1 MKINCYIALV
11 AAALACACN
20 PLADTDDMDNNV
32 QATRIAFSPE
42 VVTLDN
48 AGRNAEE
55 DQGQNVI
62 VTLNPKARRSMAWS
76 AETDKTETWCTL
88 TECSV
93 TDADGVTHRGFRI
106 TATENTAYKRT
117 ATVTLTAADGTQETL
132 RVVQTGVYPDA
143 EVTVDPKQIEFNAD
157 EIVPVDV
164 SFTTNMGDVYAVS
177 RDEDADWISWED
189 LGGNVIRF
197 TAAPWD
203 DEEQP
208 RTANVYITVG
218 SEETS
223 AATAKIPVTQL
234 AKDLYCYV
242 WGASLFDYDR
252 FELARRMTKSETGV
266 YRFDAYF
273 TAGNAPEIRVN
284 TVLRADYYPAY
295 ALAADGRIVTLNSA
309 ADAVPA
315 GPAIDID
322 GMRTLTID
330 LNAMT
335 YTLSRIAI
343 ANCMP
348 DDAAAACPSKAFRTK
363 DGGVKIW
370 MTRNLNWNGG
380 PEIGAMKLGSRLV
393 PAYSGSATSGGYDP
407 QDPYIERNPAYD
419 EEESGG
425 SVKGDQ
431 AVTDR
436 HGRLYTLDEILLGTP
451 AGGLG
456 RGITSI
462 EWPSAYNVGSTFVDA
477 VGTQIT
483 ARVFKSAEMKAVTDD
498 ERFFAEN
505 PALSAQIQ
513 GICPYGWHIANFR
526 DWYDLAYAAL
536 EASRG
541 DGTYPVREEMLTIAK
556 LVATNA
562 NNVAPWLRTQEGW
575 TSTPARAAG
584 SDRMAA
590 QQERL
595 RAVRR
600 HGPFVGAAD
609 RLLGQE
615 DVASE
620 QRQGDEQL
628 LVQRQPRRRQ
638 PGCGHPLREKL
649 QSQEVINRPGC
660 GPPKGA
666 PRSKNDKNDEKAE
679 ISADGVLCGLR
690 MAGGMLR
697 RRLRTAARLVVGADG
712 RTGGLSRTRTR
723 RQQGRGAPRLLC
735 RDRISAEL
743 RRRAEKGR
751 RDEAL
756 RLGVRHPPDQR
767 R

>member
-11 AAALACACN
+11 AAALGCACN

-93 TDADGVTHRGFRI
+93 TDADGVTHHGFRI

-252 FELARRMTKSETGV
+252 FELARRMTKSEAGV

-370 MTRNLNWNGG
+370 MTHNLNWNGG

-425 SVKGDQ
+425 SVKG
-431 AVTDR
+431 
-436 HGRLYTLDEILLGTP
+436 P
-451 AGGLG
+451 
-456 RGITSI
+456 
-462 EWPSAYNVGSTFVDA
+462 
-477 VGTQIT
+477 
-483 ARVFKSAEMKAVTDD
+483 
-498 ERFFAEN
+498 
-505 PALSAQIQ
+505 
-513 GICPYGWHIANFR
+513 
-526 DWYDLAYAAL
+526 
-536 EASRG
+536 
-541 DGTYPVREEMLTIAK
+541 
-556 LVATNA
+556 
-562 NNVAPWLRTQEGW
+562 
-575 TSTPARAAG
+575 
-584 SDRMAA
+584 
-590 QQERL
+590 
-595 RAVRR
+595 
-600 HGPFVGAAD
+600 
-609 RLLGQE
+609 
-615 DVASE
+615 
-620 QRQGDEQL
+620 
-628 LVQRQPRRRQ
+628 
-638 PGCGHPLREKL
+638 
-649 QSQEVINRPGC
+649 
-660 GPPKGA
+660 
-666 PRSKNDKNDEKAE
+666 
-679 ISADGVLCGLR
+679 
-690 MAGGMLR
+690 
-697 RRLRTAARLVVGADG
+697 
-712 RTGGLSRTRTR
+712 SRTSLYAR
-723 RQQGRGAPRLLC
+723 
-735 RDRISAEL
+735 
-743 RRRAEKGR
+743 
-751 RDEAL
+751 
-756 RLGVRHPPDQR
+756 
-767 R
+767 

>member
-11 AAALACACN
+11 AAALGCACN

-252 FELARRMTKSETGV
+252 FELARRMTKSEAGV

-273 TAGNAPEIRVN
+273 TAGNAPEIRIN

-436 HGRLYTLDEILLGTP
+436 HGRLYTLSLI
-451 AGGLG
+451 
-456 RGITSI
+456 
-462 EWPSAYNVGSTFVDA
+462 
-477 VGTQIT
+477 
-483 ARVFKSAEMKAVTDD
+483 
-498 ERFFAEN
+498 
-505 PALSAQIQ
+505 
-513 GICPYGWHIANFR
+513 HI
-526 DWYDLAYAAL
+526 
-536 EASRG
+536 
-541 DGTYPVREEMLTIAK
+541 
-556 LVATNA
+556 
-562 NNVAPWLRTQEGW
+562 
-575 TSTPARAAG
+575 
-584 SDRMAA
+584 
-590 QQERL
+590 
-595 RAVRR
+595 
-600 HGPFVGAAD
+600 
-609 RLLGQE
+609 
-615 DVASE
+615 SE
-620 QRQGDEQL
+620 
-628 LVQRQPRRRQ
+628 PT
-638 PGCGHPLREKL
+638 
-649 QSQEVINRPGC
+649 RP
-660 GPPKGA
+660 
-666 PRSKNDKNDEKAE
+666 
-679 ISADGVLCGLR
+679 
-690 MAGGMLR
+690 
-697 RRLRTAARLVVGADG
+697 
-712 RTGGLSRTRTR
+712 
-723 RQQGRGAPRLLC
+723 
-735 RDRISAEL
+735 
-743 RRRAEKGR
+743 
-751 RDEAL
+751 
-756 RLGVRHPPDQR
+756 
-767 R
+767 

>member
-218 SEETS
+218 SGETS

-456 RGITSI
+456 RGITSTVRNGN
-462 EWPSAYNVGSTFVDA
+462 PSFYRAIG
-477 VGTQIT
+477 
-483 ARVFKSAEMKAVTDD
+483 M
-498 ERFFAEN
+498 
-505 PALSAQIQ
+505 
-513 GICPYGWHIANFR
+513 
-526 DWYDLAYAAL
+526 
-536 EASRG
+536 
-541 DGTYPVREEMLTIAK
+541 
-556 LVATNA
+556 
-562 NNVAPWLRTQEGW
+562 EGW
-575 TSTPARAAG
+575 TGYLNYMCPG
-584 SDRMAA
+584 YM
-590 QQERL
+590 Q
-595 RAVRR
+595 
-600 HGPFVGAAD
+600 FGAASD
-609 RLLGQE
+609 NADGQPGNIISPVLNIPAGYDMLLTFKVGIWAAAPDQGMVGICE
-615 DVASE
+615 KNDGFWISKGTLSKIVASTKSYVSLDIPAYTWVE
-620 QRQGDEQL
+620 VSAVIPNPGSLANPSLFISTADSWFSGSTVKAGRWYVDDIK
-628 LVQRQPRRRQ
+628 LVY
-638 PGCGHPLREKL
+638 
-649 QSQEVINRPGC
+649 
-660 GPPKGA
+660 
-666 PRSKNDKNDEKAE
+666 
-679 ISADGVLCGLR
+679 
-690 MAGGMLR
+690 
-697 RRLRTAARLVVGADG
+697 
-712 RTGGLSRTRTR
+712 
-723 RQQGRGAPRLLC
+723 
-735 RDRISAEL
+735 
-743 RRRAEKGR
+743 
-751 RDEAL
+751 
-756 RLGVRHPPDQR
+756 
-767 R
+767 

>member
-1 MKINCYIALV
+1 MERR
-11 AAALACACN
+11 
-20 PLADTDDMDNNV
+20 DGQD
-32 QATRIAFSPE
+32 
-42 VVTLDN
+42 
-48 AGRNAEE
+48 
-55 DQGQNVI
+55 QNV
-62 VTLNPKARRSMAWS
+62 VH
-76 AETDKTETWCTL
+76 
-88 TECSV
+88 
-93 TDADGVTHRGFRI
+93 ADGVQRHRRRRRHAPRIPDHRDRKYGLQTHGDR
-106 TATENTAYKRT
+106 
-117 ATVTLTAADGTQETL
+117 
-132 RVVQTGVYPDA
+132 YPDA

-218 SEETS
+218 SGETS

-252 FELARRMTKSETGV
+252 FELARRMTKSEAGV

-407 QDPYIERNPAYD
+407 LHR
-419 EEESGG
+419 
-425 SVKGDQ
+425 
-431 AVTDR
+431 
-436 HGRLYTLDEILLGTP
+436 
-451 AGGLG
+451 
-456 RGITSI
+456 
-462 EWPSAYNVGSTFVDA
+462 
-477 VGTQIT
+477 
-483 ARVFKSAEMKAVTDD
+483 
-498 ERFFAEN
+498 
-505 PALSAQIQ
+505 AQ
-513 GICPYGWHIANFR
+513 
-526 DWYDLAYAAL
+526 
-536 EASRG
+536 S
-541 DGTYPVREEMLTIAK
+541 
-556 LVATNA
+556 
-562 NNVAPWLRTQEGW
+562 
-575 TSTPARAAG
+575 
-584 SDRMAA
+584 
-590 QQERL
+590 RL
-595 RAVRR
+595 RRRGERRIGQGRSGR
-600 HGPFVGAAD
+600 HGP
-609 RLLGQE
+609 
-615 DVASE
+615 
-620 QRQGDEQL
+620 
-628 LVQRQPRRRQ
+628 
-638 PGCGHPLREKL
+638 
-649 QSQEVINRPGC
+649 
-660 GPPKGA
+660 
-666 PRSKNDKNDEKAE
+666 
-679 ISADGVLCGLR
+679 
-690 MAGGMLR
+690 
-697 RRLRTAARLVVGADG
+697 
-712 RTGGLSRTRTR
+712 SRTSLYAR
-723 RQQGRGAPRLLC
+723 
-735 RDRISAEL
+735 
-743 RRRAEKGR
+743 
-751 RDEAL
+751 
-756 RLGVRHPPDQR
+756 
-767 R
+767 

>member
-11 AAALACACN
+11 AAALGCACN

-223 AATAKIPVTQL
+223 AATAKIPVMQL

-252 FELARRMTKSETGV
+252 FELARRMTKSEAGV

-477 VGTQIT
+477 VGNDIP
-483 ARVFKSAEMKAVTDD
+483 VSSVKSLASAD
-498 ERFFAEN
+498 FEN
-505 PALSAQIQ
+505 TPSLSMQIQ
-513 GICPYGWHIANFR
+513 GICPYGWHVANVQDF
-526 DWYDLAYAAL
+526 YDMLCAAAAAKGVTPNPL
-536 EASRG
+536 SAMIGKWSVPDVLRSAEGWSAAPTRHAAADAFGFDFFPQGRRLFKSGYQYYASRG
-541 DGTYPVREEMLTIAK
+541 EMFI
-556 LVATNA
+556 
-562 NNVAPWLRTQEGW
+562 
-575 TSTPARAAG
+575 
-584 SDRMAA
+584 
-590 QQERL
+590 
-595 RAVRR
+595 
-600 HGPFVGAAD
+600 
-609 RLLGQE
+609 
-615 DVASE
+615 
-620 QRQGDEQL
+620 
-628 LVQRQPRRRQ
+628 
-638 PGCGHPLREKL
+638 CHP
-649 QSQEVINRPGC
+649 
-660 GPPKGA
+660 
-666 PRSKNDKNDEKAE
+666 
-679 ISADGVLCGLR
+679 
-690 MAGGMLR
+690 
-697 RRLRTAARLVVGADG
+697 
-712 RTGGLSRTRTR
+712 GGLSSGVY
-723 RQQGRGAPRLLC
+723 QC
-735 RDRISAEL
+735 WRINALTNNAADLTVSTTYNIGDCSASFRCVKNYENF
-743 RRRAEKGR
+743 
-751 RDEAL
+751 
-756 RLGVRHPPDQR
+756 
-767 R
+767 

>member
-106 TATENTAYKRT
+106 TATEDPAYKRT

-218 SEETS
+218 SGETS
-223 AATAKIPVTQL
+223 AATAKIAYHAAGQRPLLLCLGCVAVRLRPVRTRPAHDQVRDGRL
-234 AKDLYCYV
+234 PFRR
-242 WGASLFDYDR
+242 LFHCR
-252 FELARRMTKSETGV
+252 KCTRNPRQHRAARRLLP
-266 YRFDAYF
+266 R
-273 TAGNAPEIRVN
+273 
-284 TVLRADYYPAY
+284 LRACGRRADRHAQFGGGCGSRGACDRHRRHAY
-295 ALAADGRIVTLNSA
+295 ADHRPRCDDLH
-309 ADAVPA
+309 PA
-315 GPAIDID
+315 
-322 GMRTLTID
+322 
-330 LNAMT
+330 
-335 YTLSRIAI
+335 RIAI

-562 NNVAPWLRTQEGW
+562 NDVAAWLRTQEGW

-584 SDRMAA
+584 ADAFDFNLYPTGW
-590 QQERL
+590 RL
-595 RAVRR
+595 NKNGYGQYGDTAHSWVPLIGSSAKKTWRLNNVKATSNYWFNDNLDAGNPAVGIRC
-600 HGPFVGAAD
+600 V
-609 RLLGQE
+609 
-615 DVASE
+615 
-620 QRQGDEQL
+620 
-628 LVQRQPRRRQ
+628 
-638 PGCGHPLREKL
+638 
-649 QSQEVINRPGC
+649 
-660 GPPKGA
+660 
-666 PRSKNDKNDEKAE
+666 KNYKVK
-679 ISADGVLCGLR
+679 
-690 MAGGMLR
+690 
-697 RRLRTAARLVVGADG
+697 
-712 RTGGLSRTRTR
+712 
-723 RQQGRGAPRLLC
+723 
-735 RDRISAEL
+735 
-743 RRRAEKGR
+743 K
-751 RDEAL
+751 
-756 RLGVRHPPDQR
+756 
-767 R
+767 

>member
-11 AAALACACN
+11 AAALGCACN

-252 FELARRMTKSETGV
+252 FELARRMTKSEAGV

-477 VGTQIT
+477 S
-483 ARVFKSAEMKAVTDD
+483 ARRS
-498 ERFFAEN
+498 R
-505 PALSAQIQ
+505 
-513 GICPYGWHIANFR
+513 R
-526 DWYDLAYAAL
+526 
-536 EASRG
+536 AS
-541 DGTYPVREEMLTIAK
+541 
-556 LVATNA
+556 
-562 NNVAPWLRTQEGW
+562 
-575 TSTPARAAG
+575 S
-584 SDRMAA
+584 S
-590 QQERL
+590 
-595 RAVRR
+595 
-600 HGPFVGAAD
+600 
-609 RLLGQE
+609 
-615 DVASE
+615 
-620 QRQGDEQL
+620 
-628 LVQRQPRRRQ
+628 PRR
-638 PGCGHPLREKL
+638 
-649 QSQEVINRPGC
+649 
-660 GPPKGA
+660 
-666 PRSKNDKNDEKAE
+666 
-679 ISADGVLCGLR
+679 
-690 MAGGMLR
+690 
-697 RRLRTAARLVVGADG
+697 
-712 RTGGLSRTRTR
+712 
-723 RQQGRGAPRLLC
+723 
-735 RDRISAEL
+735 
-743 RRRAEKGR
+743 
-751 RDEAL
+751 
-756 RLGVRHPPDQR
+756 
-767 R
+767 

>member
-76 AETDKTETWCTL
+76 AETDKTKTWCTL

-218 SEETS
+218 SGETS

-252 FELARRMTKSETGV
+252 FELARRMTKSEAGV

-483 ARVFKSAEMKAVTDD
+483 ARVTAGVCAPFRQCAPCRSRDAIRVRYRRSVAVLGATIISPVSPLIISLSPVFISSMHSDAPTIAAIPLARAMMQTWLVTLPRAVTTPAMRLKSISAVSDGASSSATTIVPGASPANGFSAVSPVRIRRMRPHTSRTSSVRPPRYSSSSAASMPHTFSQASSKARSAEKPCFEIRSSTCSASIGSSAISKCAAKMSFSAANTPSSA
-498 ERFFAEN
+498 FAC
-505 PALSAQIQ
+505 ASA
-513 GICPYGWHIANFR
+513 A
-526 DWYDLAYAAL
+526 
-536 EASRG
+536 
-541 DGTYPVREEMLTIAK
+541 
-556 LVATNA
+556 
-562 NNVAPWLRTQEGW
+562 
-575 TSTPARAAG
+575 
-584 SDRMAA
+584 
-590 QQERL
+590 
-595 RAVRR
+595 
-600 HGPFVGAAD
+600 
-609 RLLGQE
+609 
-615 DVASE
+615 
-620 QRQGDEQL
+620 
-628 LVQRQPRRRQ
+628 
-638 PGCGHPLREKL
+638 
-649 QSQEVINRPGC
+649 
-660 GPPKGA
+660 
-666 PRSKNDKNDEKAE
+666 
-679 ISADGVLCGLR
+679 
-690 MAGGMLR
+690 
-697 RRLRTAARLVVGADG
+697 
-712 RTGGLSRTRTR
+712 
-723 RQQGRGAPRLLC
+723 
-735 RDRISAEL
+735 
-743 RRRAEKGR
+743 
-751 RDEAL
+751 
-756 RLGVRHPPDQR
+756 
-767 R
+767 

>member
-1 MKINCYIALV
+1 M
-11 AAALACACN
+11 
-20 PLADTDDMDNNV
+20 
-32 QATRIAFSPE
+32 
-42 VVTLDN
+42 
-48 AGRNAEE
+48 
-55 DQGQNVI
+55 
-62 VTLNPKARRSMAWS
+62 
-76 AETDKTETWCTL
+76 
-88 TECSV
+88 
-93 TDADGVTHRGFRI
+93 
-106 TATENTAYKRT
+106 
-117 ATVTLTAADGTQETL
+117 
-132 RVVQTGVYPDA
+132 
-143 EVTVDPKQIEFNAD
+143 
-157 EIVPVDV
+157 
-164 SFTTNMGDVYAVS
+164 
-177 RDEDADWISWED
+177 
-189 LGGNVIRF
+189 
-197 TAAPWD
+197 
-203 DEEQP
+203 
-208 RTANVYITVG
+208 
-218 SEETS
+218 
-223 AATAKIPVTQL
+223 
-234 AKDLYCYV
+234 
-242 WGASLFDYDR
+242 
-252 FELARRMTKSETGV
+252 
-266 YRFDAYF
+266 
-273 TAGNAPEIRVN
+273 
-284 TVLRADYYPAY
+284 LRADYYPAY

-575 TSTPARAAG
+575 TSTPAPCRGRPTPSTSTSIRPDGG
-584 SDRMAA
+584 ST
-590 QQERL
+590 
-595 RAVRR
+595 
-600 HGPFVGAAD
+600 
-609 RLLGQE
+609 
-615 DVASE
+615 
-620 QRQGDEQL
+620 
-628 LVQRQPRRRQ
+628 
-638 PGCGHPLREKL
+638 
-649 QSQEVINRPGC
+649 
-660 GPPKGA
+660 
-666 PRSKNDKNDEKAE
+666 
-679 ISADGVLCGLR
+679 
-690 MAGGMLR
+690 
-697 RRLRTAARLVVGADG
+697 RTA
-712 RTGGLSRTRTR
+712 TGSTATRPI
-723 RQQGRGAPRLLC
+723 RGC
-735 RDRISAEL
+735 R
-743 RRRAEKGR
+743 
-751 RDEAL
+751 
-756 RLGVRHPPDQR
+756 
-767 R
+767 

>member
-584 SDRMAA
+584 
-590 QQERL
+590 
-595 RAVRR
+595 
-600 HGPFVGAAD
+600 AD

>member
-164 SFTTNMGDVYAVS
+164 SFTTNMGDVYAV
-177 RDEDADWISWED
+177 
-189 LGGNVIRF
+189 
-197 TAAPWD
+197 
-203 DEEQP
+203 
-208 RTANVYITVG
+208 
-218 SEETS
+218 
-223 AATAKIPVTQL
+223 
-234 AKDLYCYV
+234 YV

-252 FELARRMTKSETGV
+252 FELARRMTKSEAGV

-584 SDRMAA
+584 ADAFDFNLYPTGW
-590 QQERL
+590 RL
-595 RAVRR
+595 NKNGYGQYGDTAHSWVPLIGSSAKKTWRLNNVKATSNYWFNDNLDAGNPAVGIRC
-600 HGPFVGAAD
+600 V
-609 RLLGQE
+609 
-615 DVASE
+615 
-620 QRQGDEQL
+620 
-628 LVQRQPRRRQ
+628 
-638 PGCGHPLREKL
+638 
-649 QSQEVINRPGC
+649 
-660 GPPKGA
+660 
-666 PRSKNDKNDEKAE
+666 KNYKVK
-679 ISADGVLCGLR
+679 
-690 MAGGMLR
+690 
-697 RRLRTAARLVVGADG
+697 
-712 RTGGLSRTRTR
+712 
-723 RQQGRGAPRLLC
+723 
-735 RDRISAEL
+735 
-743 RRRAEKGR
+743 K
-751 RDEAL
+751 
-756 RLGVRHPPDQR
+756 
-767 R
+767 

>member
-218 SEETS
+218 SGETS

-505 PALSAQIQ
+505 PALSVQIQ

-562 NNVAPWLRTQEGW
+562 NNVAPHAGGLEQHSRPCRGRRRLRLQ
-575 TSTPARAAG
+575 PL

-600 HGPFVGAAD
+600 HGPLVGAAD

-638 PGCGHPLREKL
+638 PGRGHPLREKL

-660 GPPKGA
+660 GPRKGA
-666 PRSKNDKNDEKAE
+666 PRSKTDKNDEKAE

-690 MAGGMLR
+690 LAGGMLR

-723 RQQGRGAPRLLC
+723 R
-735 RDRISAEL
+735 
-743 RRRAEKGR
+743 
-751 RDEAL
+751 
-756 RLGVRHPPDQR
+756 
-767 R
+767 

>member
-20 PLADTDDMDNNV
+20 PLADTDDKDNNV

-218 SEETS
+218 SGETS

-584 SDRMAA
+584 ADAFDFNLYPTGW
-590 QQERL
+590 RL
-595 RAVRR
+595 NKNGYGQYGDTAHSWVPLIGSSAKKTWRLNNVKATSNYWFNDNLDAGNPAVGIRC
-600 HGPFVGAAD
+600 V
-609 RLLGQE
+609 
-615 DVASE
+615 
-620 QRQGDEQL
+620 
-628 LVQRQPRRRQ
+628 
-638 PGCGHPLREKL
+638 
-649 QSQEVINRPGC
+649 
-660 GPPKGA
+660 
-666 PRSKNDKNDEKAE
+666 KNYKVK
-679 ISADGVLCGLR
+679 
-690 MAGGMLR
+690 
-697 RRLRTAARLVVGADG
+697 
-712 RTGGLSRTRTR
+712 
-723 RQQGRGAPRLLC
+723 
-735 RDRISAEL
+735 
-743 RRRAEKGR
+743 K
-751 RDEAL
+751 
-756 RLGVRHPPDQR
+756 
-767 R
+767 